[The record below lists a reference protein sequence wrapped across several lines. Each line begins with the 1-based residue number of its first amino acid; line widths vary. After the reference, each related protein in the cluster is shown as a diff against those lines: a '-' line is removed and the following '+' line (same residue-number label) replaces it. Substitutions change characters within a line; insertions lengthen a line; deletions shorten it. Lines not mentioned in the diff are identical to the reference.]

1 MVRRI
6 VYICDNC
13 GAVKSR
19 RMSVRDFNR
28 CKHHFCSKECYA
40 EYRMKHPEEY
50 DNNPYISPQLEK
62 ILSFAKIREELYGK
76 REIR

>member
-1 MVRRI
+1 
-6 VYICDNC
+6 
-13 GAVKSR
+13 
-19 RMSVRDFNR
+19 
-28 CKHHFCSKECYA
+28 
-40 EYRMKHPEEY
+40 MKHPEEY